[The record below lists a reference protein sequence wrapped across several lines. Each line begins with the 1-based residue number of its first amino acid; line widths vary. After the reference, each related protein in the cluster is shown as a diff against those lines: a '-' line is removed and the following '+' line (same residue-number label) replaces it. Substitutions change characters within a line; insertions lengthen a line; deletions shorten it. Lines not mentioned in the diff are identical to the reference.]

1 MFDVIEIREVVE
13 GELFCFRV
21 ENVSVLKYIMEGKW
35 YDISERYVK
44 LEIVFLC
51 VFDENLKM
59 IVEFL
64 VFKVENSMFKSF
76 KIMEIIDNCM

>member
-1 MFDVIEIREVVE
+1 
-13 GELFCFRV
+13 
-21 ENVSVLKYIMEGKW
+21 MEGQW